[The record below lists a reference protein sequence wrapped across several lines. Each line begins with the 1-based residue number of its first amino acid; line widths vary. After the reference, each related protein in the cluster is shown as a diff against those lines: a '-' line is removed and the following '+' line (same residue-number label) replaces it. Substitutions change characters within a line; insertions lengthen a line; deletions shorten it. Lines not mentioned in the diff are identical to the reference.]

1 MNLCQCITGSFNNI
15 LFFHIIKLVE
25 GDYTAT
31 VHVEGGMWLNIDFN
45 DSAVLSF
52 SVAVY
57 PVSTITSFQKTYW
70 SSVAKRLSSL
80 TK

>member
-1 MNLCQCITGSFNNI
+1 MLVCFVFQ
-15 LFFHIIKLVE
+15 LVE

-31 VHVEGGMWLNIDFN
+31 IHVEGGMWLNIDFK

-57 PVSTITSFQKTYW
+57 PVSVQTQQSLP
-70 SSVAKRLSSL
+70 LS
-80 TK
+80 

>member
-1 MNLCQCITGSFNNI
+1 MYI
-15 LFFHIIKLVE
+15 LFNMGIFMFDQLVE

-31 VHVEGGMWLNIDFN
+31 VHVEEGMWLNIDFK

-57 PVSTITSFQKTYW
+57 PVSFFSPSFLKF
-70 SSVAKRLSSL
+70 
-80 TK
+80 